1 MFENFWDSE
10 VPRIGEDGA
19 EGWAAWMAKND
30 IRAVPNLQHSI
41 PPLQGAPSDPYQL
54 WAQQERNL
62 DNELQRPLRLRT
74 ATYHLDDPYRAVILS
89 DISPLLT
96 PLTIPTARR
105 NMLFV
110 CLHFFGLH
118 TPGSTP
124 PPDDIWADDRWTKR
138 EGALFPEELKSAAP
152 LVIDGGALVGHERTL
167 RASWGPIKEWGWG
180 AGRIIGA
187 ESDRMV
193 GGRTWEVEDVSG
205 LDIELIR

>member
-19 EGWAAWMAKND
+19 QGWASWVAEND
-30 IRAVPNLQHSI
+30 AGTVPDLQPSI
-41 PPLQGAPSDPYQL
+41 PLPQDTPSDPYQV
-54 WAQQERNL
+54 WAQQEKNL
-62 DNELQRPLRLRT
+62 DDKIQRPLRLRT
-74 ATYHLDDPYRAVILS
+74 ATYHLDDPYRIVILS
-89 DISPLLT
+89 DFSSLLT
-96 PLTIPTARR
+96 PLVTPTARR
-105 NMLFV
+105 NVLFV

-124 PPDDIWADDRWTKR
+124 PPDDTWADDRWMKR
-138 EGALFPEELKSAAP
+138 EGALFPEVLKSAAP

-167 RASWGPIKEWGWG
+167 RASWGPVKEWGWG

-193 GGRTWEVEDVSG
+193 GGRTWEAEDVSG
-205 LDIELIR
+205 VDVDFLR